1 MGSRFEKPRVGL
13 PEEMDSS
20 LWMRRTRK
28 REERVSIPVAKG
40 NRASSLGSVSLPI
53 LASQW
58 ILPPP
63 QEVP

>member
-1 MGSRFEKPRVGL
+1 MGL
-13 PEEMDSS
+13 PEEMGSS
-20 LWMRRTRK
+20 LQMRMRK
-28 REERVSIPVAKG
+28 REEERVSIPVAKG